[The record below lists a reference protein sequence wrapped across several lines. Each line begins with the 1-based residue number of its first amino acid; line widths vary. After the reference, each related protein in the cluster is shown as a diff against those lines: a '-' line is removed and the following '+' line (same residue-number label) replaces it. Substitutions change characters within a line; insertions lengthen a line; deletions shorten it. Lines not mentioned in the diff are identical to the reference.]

1 MRASKEVKSEKLK
14 VKRQNIK
21 FKPQNSKVAEIHIS
35 GAEGLYHLSDI
46 QRVARKYIER
56 AISHPRGRPDK
67 IILSIENIKEKPKEI
82 QSLPVRT
89 VHSQTPSEAKDIAVK
104 LLKAAG
110 VSEKAIHAA
119 LRLIKNGGLRGAS
132 LISAEKAE
140 RLEPDKQRGVRASRL
155 GIAPSAFRLLSS
167 GLSKHGINTDTVKEA
182 LILASKVISYK
193 NIIAELC
200 ISDDPDYTTGYI
212 ASKKF
217 GYIRIPE
224 IKLKGSKTGG
234 RAFFVKEGLDV
245 GKCISYLERKPIMI
259 NKVSPCRGKGS
270 IDEII
275 NSPYK

>member
-14 VKRQNIK
+14 VKRQNLK

-35 GAEGLYHLSDI
+35 GAEGLYPSSEI
-46 QRVARKYIER
+46 QRVVRKYIER
-56 AISHPRGRPDK
+56 AISHPRGRPGK
-67 IILSIENIKEKPKEI
+67 IIVSIEDIKEKPKEI
-82 QSLPVRT
+82 ESLPVRT
-89 VHSQTPSEAKDIAVK
+89 VHSQTPSEAKDIAIK
-104 LLKAAG
+104 LLKASG

-119 LRLIKNGGLRGAS
+119 LKLIKKGGLRGAS
-132 LISAEKAE
+132 VISAEKAE
-140 RLEPDKQRGVRASRL
+140 RLEPDEQRGVRVSRL
-155 GIAPSAFRLLSS
+155 GIDASAFRILSS
-167 GLSKHGINTDTVKEA
+167 GLSEHGINTDTVKEA

-193 NIIAELC
+193 DIIAELC

-212 ASKKF
+212 ASKEF
-217 GYIRIPE
+217 GYIRIPD

-234 RAFFVKEGLDV
+234 RAFFVKEGIAV

-259 NKVSPCRGKGS
+259 NKVSPCRGIVS

>member
-1 MRASKEVKSEKLK
+1 MRASKEVKSEKLR
-14 VKRQNIK
+14 VKSGNLKHKTQNLK
-21 FKPQNSKVAEIHIS
+21 LTEIHIS
-35 GAEGLYHLSDI
+35 GAEGLYPVSEI
-46 QRVARKYIER
+46 QKVVQKYIER

-67 IILSIENIKEKPKEI
+67 IILSIEDIKEKPKEI
-82 QSLPVRT
+82 ESLPVRT
-89 VHSQTPSEAKDIAVK
+89 VHSQAPSEAKDIAIK

-119 LRLIKNGGLRGAS
+119 LKLIKKGGLRGAS

-155 GIAPSAFRLLSS
+155 GIDASAFRLLSS
-167 GLSKHGINTDTVKEA
+167 GLSRHGINTDTVKEA

-193 NIIAELC
+193 DIIAELC

-212 ASKKF
+212 ASKKL
-217 GYIRIPE
+217 GYIRIPD

-234 RAFFVKEGLDV
+234 RAFFVREGIPL
-245 GKCISYLERKPIMI
+245 GKCIRYLERKPIMI
-259 NKVSPCRGKGS
+259 NKVSPCRGKVS